1 MSRENSLNSMK
12 ALQEV
17 KVDEILTILKLV
29 VREVELSSKS

>member
-1 MSRENSLNSMK
+1 MIRENSLNSMK